1 MRTVL
6 TVVVLVATVVGVA
19 VFGRGVLV
27 IYRTVSAGRPA
38 PGRTTPVGTRLARV
52 LGEVLGHARFQ
63 HRRVVRAAH
72 WFVMLSFPLLVI
84 TLVGAYGQVGDPRY
98 SLPVLGHLPPVEWVV
113 ETFAWLA
120 TLAITALVVVRLRE
134 HPRRLGRASRFS
146 GSTFWQAYYVEA
158 TVAVVGACI
167 IALRAAEFALLARD
181 PSLAHLATAWH
192 FPLTAWLGSMLSGAS
207 TAGLEN
213 AIVLLSVAKI
223 LVSMAWFVT
232 VGLQPAMGVA
242 WHRFLAVV
250 TIFTRRDADGGP
262 ALGALPP
269 LMIAGEPV
277 DLTALEELPDD
288 ARLGLGTLED
298 LTWRN
303 LLDVSTC
310 TECGRCQNVC
320 PAWATGKSLSPKQ
333 LLLEVRDHA
342 YDRSA
347 DRTEALVGGIVDPEE
362 LWACTMCGACVQQ
375 CPVDIEHLD
384 LISGLRRHQVLM
396 ANNVPAELAGT
407 LAKLEQRGNPWGLPA
422 RNRMD
427 WAKGLPFE
435 VPVVGVDVDTAA
447 ELDYLFWVGCA
458 GAYDDKA
465 RATTRAV
472 AELLHRA
479 GVTFAVLGNAETCT
493 GDPARR
499 AGNEFLFQLLASQ
512 NIETLDAAKPQAI
525 VATCAHCLNSLS
537 NEYPQLGGTYTVVHH
552 TELLARLVAEGRL
565 TLVGDSTPGGSTPG
579 GSTGG
584 STTGDSM
591 PGGSPDRVTYHD
603 PCYLGRHNQVYSPP
617 RELLAA
623 IPGLEVAEM
632 PRSCES
638 SFCCGGGGARAFM
651 NETTGTRIS
660 TTRAEEAIA
669 TGAGTIATACPFC
682 TTMLT
687 DGVAASAS
695 ASASGSSGPVLVTDV
710 AQLVLSAVR
719 RGDPEPPA
727 PS

>member
-6 TVVVLVATVVGVA
+6 TAVVLVATVVGVS
-19 VFGRGVLV
+19 VFVRGVLV

-38 PGRTTPVGTRLARV
+38 PGRTTPAGTRLARV
-52 LGEVLGHARFQ
+52 LGEVLGHARFR
-63 HRRVVRAAH
+63 HRPVVRAAH

-98 SLPVLGHLPPVEWVV
+98 SLPVLGHLPPVEWTV

-120 TLAITALVVVRLRE
+120 TLAITALVVIRLRE
-134 HPRRLGRASRFS
+134 HPGRLGRASRFS

-192 FPLTAWLGSMLSGAS
+192 FPLTAWLGSILSGAS

-269 LMIAGEPV
+269 LLIAGEPV
-277 DLTALEELPDD
+277 DLTALDSLPDD
-288 ARLGLGTLED
+288 ARLGLGTVED

-320 PAWATGKSLSPKQ
+320 PAWATGKPLSPKQ

-342 YDRSA
+342 YDRTA

-362 LWACTMCGACVQQ
+362 LWACTMCGACVQE

-396 ANNVPAELAGT
+396 ANEVPTELAGT

-512 NIETLDAAKPQAI
+512 NIEALDAAKPQAI

-565 TLVGDSTPGGSTPG
+565 TLAGASATRGSTPG
-579 GSTGG
+579 QSPEGS
-584 STTGDSM
+584 
-591 PGGSPDRVTYHD
+591 PGQSPDRVTYHD

-660 TTRAEEAIA
+660 STRAEEAIA

-687 DGVAASAS
+687 DGVAG
-695 ASASGSSGPVLVTDV
+695 SASGSSTPVLVTDV

-719 RGDPEPPA
+719 RGDPEPPT

>member
-6 TVVVLVATVVGVA
+6 TVVVLVTTVVGV
-19 VFGRGVLV
+19 VVCLRGVRV
-27 IYRTVSAGRPA
+27 IYRTISAGQPA
-38 PGRTTPVGTRLARV
+38 PGRTTPLGARVARV
-52 LGEVLGHARFQ
+52 LREALGHGRFQ

-72 WFVMLSFPLLVI
+72 WFVMLSFPVLIV
-84 TLVGAYGQVGDPRY
+84 TLVSAYAQVPDPHY
-98 SLPVLGHLPPVEWVV
+98 SLPVIGHLPPVEWLIEV
-113 ETFAWLA
+113 FAWGA
-120 TLAITALVVVRLRE
+120 TLGITALVAIRLRE
-134 HPRRLGRASRFS
+134 HPRRLGRASRFA

-158 TVAVVGACI
+158 TVAAIGLCVLVI
-167 IALRAAEFALLARD
+167 RAAENALLARD
-181 PSLAHLATAWH
+181 AGAAQLASAWH
-192 FPLTAWLGSMLSGAS
+192 FPLTAWLGSMLSGTTTHS
-207 TAGLEN
+207 LEN
-213 AIVLLSVAKI
+213 AVVVLSAAKI

-250 TIFTRRDADGGP
+250 TIFTQRDADGGP

-269 LMIAGEPV
+269 LLIAGEPT
-277 DLTALEELPDD
+277 DLTALDELPDD
-288 ARLGLGTLED
+288 ARRGIGTVDD

-347 DRTEALVGGIVDPEE
+347 ARTEALVGGIVDPEE
-362 LWACTMCGACVQQ
+362 LWACTMCGACGQER
-375 CPVDIEHLD
+375 PVDIEHLE
-384 LISGLRRHQVLM
+384 LISGLRRHETLM
-396 ANNVPAELAGT
+396 ANEVPTELAGT
-407 LAKLEQRGNPWGLPA
+407 LAKLEQRGNPWGLPS

-465 RATTRAV
+465 RKTTRAV

-512 NIETLDAAKPQAI
+512 NIATLDAAKSQAI
-525 VATCAHCLNSLS
+525 VVTCAHCLNSLA

-565 TLVGDSTPGGSTPG
+565 TLAGAST
-579 GSTGG
+579 TGG
-584 STTGDSM
+584 S

-603 PCYLGRHNQVYSPP
+603 PCYLGRHNQIYSPP

-695 ASASGSSGPVLVTDV
+695 ASASGSSTSVLVTDV